1 MEKNM
6 KKNTHMCVYIYVY
19 VYMCIYMYMN
29 HFAVHHKLTQY
40 CKSTVLQF
48 EKVNTF
54 FIQDNFRVMK
64 EWLA

>member
-29 HFAVHHKLTQY
+29 HFAVHHKLTQH
-40 CKSTVLQF
+40 CKSTILQF
-48 EKVNTF
+48 KKKKQAEDLNRHFSKDD
-54 FIQDNFRVMK
+54 I
-64 EWLA
+64 